1 MPEINTAVIKRMLY
15 EGRANDLLE
24 LMEGESKYSR
34 LEILENLP
42 GKNCTREQKMEEL
55 YITGLAVDHV
65 RFVAKYGL
73 SVETAI
79 DGEKIYSARP
89 EAFEKW
95 LQLGCLRL
103 NGYEI
108 EAYLNANPFG

>member
-1 MPEINTAVIKRMLY
+1 MPDINATIIKRMLY
-15 EGRANDLLE
+15 EGRAKDLLE
-24 LMEGESKYSR
+24 LMEGDSRFSR
-34 LEILENLP
+34 LDVLENLP

-65 RFVAKYGL
+65 RFVSIYGL
-73 SVETAI
+73 GVQQVIE
-79 DGEKIYSARP
+79 GEKIFSARP

-108 EAYLNANPFG
+108 EAYINENPLD